1 MRGFLVAYFSFVY
14 AHTVRCLH
22 SGVESRA
29 RRRGFQLKTKKRIRT
44 DSGNYGNRLTKEGR
58 RRGRGVYMCEGETE
72 RERKRRVGG
81 LARCLCYPETHSH
94 NFGSANQR
102 LSRSRTIL
110 SSSRDP
116 RFKPNKI
123 KLCVVRSGSS
133 LYYSPRNEKGKKGE
147 REKEYESAGQRRCD
161 RWPEEKEGKSEGE
174 RRRRR
179 RKREREREGSNQ
191 SWLSP
196 QLGNLWGQ
204 CLTPISPNQPV
215 GRGDLK
221 NRMPTVNCPII

>member
-1 MRGFLVAYFSFVY
+1 MLTRFDVCTRASNRALDDEVFSWKRRNESELTAEIMVIVWQRR
-14 AHTVRCLH
+14 AEEGG
-22 SGVESRA
+22 GVW
-29 RRRGFQLKTKKRIRT
+29 
-44 DSGNYGNRLTKEGR
+44 GR
-58 RRGRGVYMCEGETE
+58 E

-133 LYYSPRNEKGKKGE
+133 LYSPRNEKGKKGE